1 MAVWWGPAGWQQA
14 GEAPEPAEAGHRQE
28 YFPWDWESLAG
39 TEEFGLL
46 VPGRGLWLVSQVE
59 EDQSA
64 GQCPLVDL
72 VAA

>member
-1 MAVWWGPAGWQQA
+1 MGWGPDCWQQV
-14 GEAPEPAEAGHRQE
+14 GEAPEPAEAGPRQE
-28 YFPWDWESLAG
+28 YFPRDRESLAG

-64 GQCPLVDL
+64 GQCSLVDL